1 MSSLVG
7 EIAIPHSSR
16 DYLWEQICRT
26 ARVADVY
33 RRPNGVT
40 RAHAPRGAEDNH
52 DATGFVTLGDI
63 TCGLSVRAGGG
74 VKAFKWH
81 L

>member
-1 MSSLVG
+1 M
-7 EIAIPHSSR
+7 
-16 DYLWEQICRT
+16 
-26 ARVADVY
+26 ADVY